1 MAALVILVSYLAFLK
16 LLVYPPM
23 VACLVAFACAGLL
36 GLLRRSLVASAR
48 AWTPTSR
55 ELALSGDLL
64 APAGPG
70 IPGPYH
76 WAEGGPV
83 SLSRGWLPKGLEWK
97 ARILSDLNARLL
109 DRAKFVNFALRSVED
124 GLLIADPDG
133 PDHVRQPQRRRDSGR
148 ARARPGGPEPDPA
161 PVRLGGCGNARP
173 PGRRTRPL
181 RTRNHHPR
189 TCARCNTRCAWRRF
203 PPTKRAKARCW
214 ALSLRFPTSPGS
226 TNSSRPRTT

>member
-1 MAALVILVSYLAFLK
+1 
-16 LLVYPPM
+16 M
-23 VACLVAFACAGLL
+23 VACLVAFGCAGLL

-48 AWTPTSR
+48 LDANIA

-83 SLSRGWLPKGLEWK
+83 SLARGWLPKGLEWK

-109 DRAKFVNFALRSVED
+109 ERAKFVNFALRSVED

-133 PDHVRQPQRRRDSGR
+133 RITFANRSAGAILGVPARGLVGQNLQRLPGSVDAETLARLVPSAATWSAKSPSAGLRRCNTPCAWRPSPPMRR
-148 ARARPGGPEPDPA
+148 ARARCLA
-161 PVRLGGCGNARP
+161 SW
-173 PGRRTRPL
+173 
-181 RTRNHHPR
+181 H
-189 TCARCNTRCAWRRF
+189 
-203 PPTKRAKARCW
+203 
-214 ALSLRFPTSPGS
+214 RFPT
-226 TNSSRPRTT
+226 